1 VEHEGSV
8 ASAEYVTNADSK
20 QLPKRPEEHN
30 IWQGLLLPAA
40 VLYLPAPQLMQL
52 ADELLP
58 LAVAYLP
65 ALHPTQVPE
74 STAPKAVEYVP
85 APQTLAVV
93 KPARIAAHVKNVT
106 GVILI

>member
-1 VEHEGSV
+1 MASVE
-8 ASAEYVTNADSK
+8 YDTNADNGSK
-20 QLPKRPEEHN
+20 QLPKRPGEHN
-30 IWQGLLLPAA
+30 NWQELLLPAA

-65 ALHPTQVPE
+65 TLHPRQVPE
-74 STAPKAVEYVP
+74 STAPKVVEYVP

-93 KPARIAAHVKNVT
+93 KPARIAGQEKNAT